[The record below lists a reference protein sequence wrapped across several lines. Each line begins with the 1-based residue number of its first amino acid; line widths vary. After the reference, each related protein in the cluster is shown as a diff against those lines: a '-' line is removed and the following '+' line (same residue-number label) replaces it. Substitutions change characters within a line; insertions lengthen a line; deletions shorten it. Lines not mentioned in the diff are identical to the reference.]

1 MDLQTQLS
9 QIIHPSRVHSRL
21 IDRIAYAND
30 ASYFRLVPEAVVQP
44 NTISEIQSLFKFT
57 QQNKIPMTFRAAGTS
72 LSGQAVTDGILVDI
86 SKHWGN
92 YRVEDNGRLIRFQPG
107 IIGGFIN
114 NVLKPFG
121 RRIGPDPAS
130 IDACM
135 MGGILSNNSSGMCCG
150 VIENSYH
157 TIHSMTIILPNGF
170 VLNTADPNA
179 NQIFENEQPHIA
191 KGLLELKKR
200 ILESSSSVRAARSA
214 SAVEAARG
222 DTGEKLAE
230 RIRRRYQMKN
240 TNGYLL
246 NAFLDFDTPLD
257 ILTHIMI
264 GSEGTLGFIAEA
276 VLHTLPDYPRK
287 YTGQLYFK
295 NLQDAAF
302 AIAPIKE
309 SGARAAEIMDR
320 AALRSVEN
328 NPGVPSILRHLP
340 EGATAILV
348 EYQAENLESILGFK
362 KEAEQ
367 VLKRLRLLHDPEFTD
382 DPLTQ
387 AGLWKTRKGIIP
399 SIGGMRRPGTIS
411 INEDVVFPV
420 HYLAD
425 AVIDLQHLFT
435 DFGYADGAVFGHA
448 KDGNLHFLINRAF
461 NTDSD
466 IAHFDSF
473 VRSIVKLVSGK
484 YDGALKAEHGTG
496 RNMASFVETEWGA
509 EAYTI
514 MHDLKSL
521 FDPDQML
528 NPGVMI
534 NANPQTHVTHLKT
547 MSLVSPEVDKCIECG
562 FCESKCPSRRLTL
575 SPRQRIVVQREIARM
590 RLADSSS
597 PGLESVIDDFFYA
610 GIDTCAVDGLC
621 ATACPVDINTGDL
634 TRRLRA
640 ESISP
645 RAERTA
651 NWIAEHFALAESAVG
666 NAVRLGHLAQ
676 SVIGANGVTSIIQA
690 AEKITGTNLPQWN
703 AHVPYTD
710 SKVLAQHLR
719 GTRLLQRQRQAPLGD
734 NKSLDSFT
742 SEKQFIYFP
751 SCISRQLGQPNNPHQ
766 PALAETLILIAQ
778 RANIHLQIPKN
789 ISGTCCGMP
798 FNSKGYAKA
807 YQLSLHK
814 AIVNFWEWSEGGK
827 YPIVI
832 DTSSCAQTLRTCGD
846 DLSPEDKEKWK
857 KLTLLDSLEFLHDYI
872 LPKLDLQPIDE
883 EVILHP
889 NCSARKLGLDAK
901 MLAIAKQCAK
911 SATVPLNLGC
921 CGFAGDRGLLFPELT
936 ASATQKES
944 GEVNEREYGGY
955 YSSNIPCEIG
965 MSEATGRD
973 YTSIVYLVESASRRQ
988 NDNGTGEQYDR

>member
-1 MDLQTQLS
+1 MDLQAQLS

-30 ASYFRLVPEAVVQP
+30 ASYFRLVPQAVVQP
-44 NTISEIQSLFKFT
+44 NSISEIQSLFKFT
-57 QQNKIPMTFRAAGTS
+57 GQNKIPMTFRAAGTS

-92 YRVEDNGRLIRFQPG
+92 YSVEDNSQLIRFQPG

-150 VIENSYH
+150 VAENSYH
-157 TIHSMTIILPNGF
+157 TLHSLTIVLPNGF

-179 NQIFENEQPHIA
+179 NQIFEKEQPIIA
-191 KGLLELKKR
+191 KGLLELKRR
-200 ILESSSSVRAARSA
+200 IISNSKESNYKERGARKEELSL
-214 SAVEAARG
+214 G
-222 DTGEKLAE
+222 DLGGSKKETLAE
-230 RIRRRYQMKN
+230 RINRRYQMKN

-264 GSEGTLGFIAEA
+264 GSEGTLGFIAEG

-295 NLQDAAF
+295 NLQDAAS
-302 AIAPIKE
+302 AIALIKE

-328 NPGVPSILRHLP
+328 NPGVPYVLQQLP
-340 EGATAILV
+340 DGATAILI
-348 EYQAENLESILGFK
+348 EYQALDTESMTGFK
-362 KEAEQ
+362 KESQ
-367 VLKRLRLLHDPEFTD
+367 KVLKKLDLLHDPEFFD
-382 DPLTQ
+382 DPVAQ
-387 AGLWKTRKGIIP
+387 ASLWKTRKGIIP
-399 SIGGMRRPGTIS
+399 SIGGMRTPGTIS

-420 HYLAD
+420 HRLAD
-425 AVIDLQHLFT
+425 GVTDLQHLFA
-435 DFGYADGAVFGHA
+435 DFGYTDGAVFGHA
-448 KDGNLHFLINRAF
+448 KDGNLHFLINQAF
-461 NTDSD
+461 NTSAD

-473 VRSIVKLVSGK
+473 VRAMVSVVSGK

-496 RNMASFVETEWGA
+496 RNMAPFIETEWGA
-509 EAYTI
+509 EAYVI
-514 MHDLKSL
+514 MRDLKSL
-521 FDPDQML
+521 FDPDLML

-534 NANPQTHVTHLKT
+534 NANPQSHVTNFKT

-590 RLADSSS
+590 RLAGSGSGELD
-597 PGLESVIDDFFYA
+597 SVIDDFSYA

-640 ESISP
+640 KSITQ
-645 RAERTA
+645 RGEGIA
-651 NWIAEHFALAESAVG
+651 NWLAEHFSFTESAIG
-666 NAVRLGHLAQ
+666 NAVRLGHLAELM
-676 SVIGANGVTSIIQA
+676 IGAQGIKSILQT
-690 AEKITGTNLPQWN
+690 AEKITNTKLPKWN
-703 AHVPYTD
+703 NHIPYSD
-710 SKVLAQHLR
+710 SKVSRFRQNSRRLESSDSI
-719 GTRLLQRQRQAPLGD
+719 TR
-734 NKSLDSFT
+734 
-742 SEKQFIYFP
+742 EKQFIYFP
-751 SCISRQLGQPNNPHQ
+751 SCISRQLGQPKNGNR
-766 PALAETLILIAQ
+766 ATLAETLILIAQ
-778 RANIHLQIPKN
+778 RANINLQFPESIA
-789 ISGTCCGMP
+789 GTCCGMP
-798 FNSKGYAKA
+798 FHSKGYTKA

-814 AIVNFWEWSEGGK
+814 AILNFWDWSEGGK

-832 DTSSCAQTLRTCGD
+832 DTTSCAQTLRTCGN
-846 DLSPEDKEKWK
+846 DLSLEDKEPWK
-857 KLTLLDSLEFLHDYI
+857 KLTILDSIEFLHDHV
-872 LPKLDLQPIDE
+872 LPQLNIQPVDE
-883 EVILHP
+883 DVMLHP
-889 NCSARKLGLDAK
+889 NCSARKLGLDGQ
-901 MLAIAKQCAK
+901 MLSIAKQCAK

-944 GEVNEREYGGY
+944 AEVNEREYGGY

-965 MSEATGRD
+965 MSEATDRG
-973 YTSIVYLVESASRRQ
+973 YTSIVYLVERASRR
-988 NDNGTGEQYDR
+988 

>member
-30 ASYFRLVPEAVVQP
+30 ASYFRLVPQAVVQP
-44 NTISEIQSLFKFT
+44 TTISEIQSLFKFT
-57 QQNKIPMTFRAAGTS
+57 QQSKIPMTFRAAGTS

-107 IIGGFIN
+107 IVGGFIN

-157 TIHSMTIILPNGF
+157 TIRSMTIVLPNGF
-170 VLNTADPNA
+170 VLDTAMPNA
-179 NQIFENEQPHIA
+179 NQIFENEQPQIA

-200 ILESSSSVRAARSA
+200 ILESSSPVRAAKSSQRERSA
-214 SAVEAARG
+214 SAVEAEKG
-222 DTGEKLAE
+222 DMDERLAE
-230 RIRRRYQMKN
+230 RIQRRYQMKN

-257 ILTHIMI
+257 ILTHIVI

-276 VLHTLPDYPRK
+276 VLHTLPDYPRR

-295 NLQDAAF
+295 NLQDAAS

-328 NPGVPSILRHLP
+328 NPGVPSILRKLP
-340 EGATAILV
+340 DGATAILV
-348 EYQAENLESILGFK
+348 EYQAQDLDSILGFK

-367 VLKRLRLLHDPEFTD
+367 VLKRLHLLHDPEFTD
-382 DPLTQ
+382 DPLAQ

-399 SIGGMRRPGTIS
+399 SIGGMRTPGTIS

-425 AVIDLQHLFT
+425 AVTDLQHLFT
-435 DFGYADGAVFGHA
+435 DFGYEDGAVFGHA
-448 KDGNLHFLINRAF
+448 KDGNLHFLVNQAF

-473 VRSIVKLVSGK
+473 VRSIVNLVSGK

-496 RNMASFVETEWGA
+496 RNMAPFVETEWGV
-509 EAYTI
+509 EAYAI
-514 MHDLKSL
+514 MRDLKSL

-590 RLADSSS
+590 RLAESSS
-597 PGLESVIDDFFYA
+597 GELNSVIDDFSYA

-645 RAERTA
+645 RAEQTA
-651 NWIAEHFALAESAVG
+651 NWIAEHFALTESVVG
-666 NAVRLGHLAQ
+666 NAVRLGHLAD
-676 SVIGANGVTSIIQA
+676 SVIGVNRVKSVIRT
-690 AEKITGTNLPQWN
+690 AEKITGTTLPKWN

-710 SKVLAQHLR
+710 SKFS
-719 GTRLLQRQRQAPLGD
+719 RLLSHQRLE
-734 NKSLDSFT
+734 SLDS
-742 SEKQFIYFP
+742 SAQEKQFIYFP
-751 SCISRQLGQPNNPHQ
+751 SCISRQLGKPNHDSRYSNSELNS
-766 PALAETLILIAQ
+766 LAETLILIAQ
-778 RANIHLQIPKN
+778 RANFHLQIPEN

-798 FNSKGYAKA
+798 FHSKGYTKA
-807 YQLSLHK
+807 YQLSLHET
-814 AIVNFWEWSEGGK
+814 IVKFWGWSKGGK

-832 DTSSCAQTLRTCGD
+832 DTTSCTQTLRSCGN
-846 DLSPEDKEKWK
+846 DLSPKDKEQWK
-857 KLTLLDSLEFLHDYI
+857 KLTLLDSLEFLHDYV
-872 LPKLDLQPIDE
+872 LPELNIQPVDE
-883 EVILHP
+883 DVILHP
-889 NCSARKLGLDAK
+889 NCSARKLGLDAR
-901 MLAIAKQCAK
+901 MLAIAQKCAQT
-911 SATVPLNLGC
+911 ATVPLNLGC

-944 GEVNEREYGGY
+944 AEVNEREYGGY

-973 YTSIVYLVESASRRQ
+973 YTSIVYLVERASRR
-988 NDNGTGEQYDR
+988 